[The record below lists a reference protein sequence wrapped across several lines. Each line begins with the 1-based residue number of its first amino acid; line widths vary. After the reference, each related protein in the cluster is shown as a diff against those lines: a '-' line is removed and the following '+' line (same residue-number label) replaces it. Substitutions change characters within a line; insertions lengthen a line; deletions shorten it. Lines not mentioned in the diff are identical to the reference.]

1 MNIYV
6 GNVDFKVSESQLS
19 ELFAGYGAVTS
30 AKIITDKETGRSKG
44 FGFVEMANDEEGKE
58 AISAL
63 NGYDL
68 SGRKISVTVA
78 RPKEERSPRSDYG
91 NRGGGYSGGGNSG
104 GGYNKRY

>member
-6 GNVDFKVSESQLS
+6 GNVDFKVSEDQLS
-19 ELFAGYGAVTS
+19 ELFAGHGSVSS

-44 FGFVEMANDEEGKE
+44 FGFVEMSDDEEGKE

-63 NGYDL
+63 NGYEL
-68 SGRKISVTVA
+68 NGRKISVTLA
-78 RPKEERSPRSDYG
+78 RPKEDRPRSNSG
-91 NRGGGYSGGGNSG
+91 SRGGYSNDRNS